1 MRAGA
6 PAAKQM
12 GRVAANAMEKAIES
26 ERNLRPAASQDWGGK
41 GMRSKAYRPP
51 VTISRQDFLV
61 GGSDANFRSAIY
73 TLVQC
78 VSRLLACRDAFGRE
92 LDLTPSQFAV
102 LMGVAHAQGEEGVT
116 IRELAEHVAL
126 APTHVT
132 TEVGRLER
140 AGFLTKRQSS
150 TDRRSV
156 RVSLLPHAEAEIAGV
171 APFIRLV
178 NDTLFRSIDAR
189 SLDIAHR
196 VARQLVLNSEMALAE
211 IRRYQLEHAKPEPAF
226 ADGRTGKD
234 RRVSSRLADWREA
247 DSHNRRRRAAA
258 GRRSR

>member
-1 MRAGA
+1 
-6 PAAKQM
+6 
-12 GRVAANAMEKAIES
+12 
-26 ERNLRPAASQDWGGK
+26 
-41 GMRSKAYRPP
+41 MRSKAYRPP
-51 VTISRQDFLV
+51 VTISRQDFLA
-61 GGSDANFRSAIY
+61 GGSDASFRSTIY

-102 LMGVAHAQGEEGVT
+102 LMGVAHAQGADGVT

-132 TEVGRLER
+132 TEVGRMEK

-156 RVSLLPHAEAEIAGV
+156 RVSLLPHAEAEIARV
-171 APFIRLV
+171 TPFVRLV
-178 NDTLFRSIDAR
+178 NDTLFRDIDAR

-196 VARQLVLNSEMALAE
+196 LARQLVLNSEMALAE
-211 IRRYQLEHAKPEPAF
+211 IRRHQLQNAVSATAF
-226 ADGRTGKD
+226 ADERKAAT
-234 RRVSSRLADWREA
+234 SRAA
-247 DSHNRRRRAAA
+247 KGRRRAASRSA
-258 GRRSR
+258 DRREAGGIGRRGRAAVDHRSG

>member
-1 MRAGA
+1 
-6 PAAKQM
+6 
-12 GRVAANAMEKAIES
+12 
-26 ERNLRPAASQDWGGK
+26 
-41 GMRSKAYRPP
+41 MRSKAYRPP
-51 VTISRQDFLV
+51 VTIGRQDFLV
-61 GGSDANFRSAIY
+61 GGSDASFRNAIY

-102 LMGVAHAQGEEGVT
+102 LMGVAHVQGEDGVT

-156 RVSLLPHAEAEIAGV
+156 RVSLLPHAEAEIARV
-171 APFIRLV
+171 APFVRLV
-178 NDTLFRSIDAR
+178 NDTLFRGIDAR
-189 SLDIAHR
+189 SFDIAHR
-196 VARQLVLNSEMALAE
+196 VARQLILNSEMALAE
-211 IRRYQLEHAKPEPAF
+211 IRRYQLENTASTTAWADERKAVTSRAAK
-226 ADGRTGKD
+226 D
-234 RRVSSRLADWREA
+234 
-247 DSHNRRRRAAA
+247 RRRAASRSA
-258 GRRSR
+258 DRREAGGSGRRGRAAVDRRSG

>member
-1 MRAGA
+1 
-6 PAAKQM
+6 
-12 GRVAANAMEKAIES
+12 
-26 ERNLRPAASQDWGGK
+26 
-41 GMRSKAYRPP
+41 MRSKAYCPP

-61 GGSDANFRSAIY
+61 GGSDASFRSTIY

-102 LMGVAHAQGEEGVT
+102 LMGVAHAQGADGVT

-132 TEVGRLER
+132 TEVGRLEK

-156 RVSLLPHAEAEIAGV
+156 RVSLLPHAETQIARV
-171 APFIRLV
+171 APFVKLV
-178 NDTLFRSIDAR
+178 NDTLFRGIDAR
-189 SLDIAHR
+189 SLHVAHR
-196 VARQLVLNSEMALAE
+196 VARQLVLNSEMAFAE
-211 IRRYQLEHAKPEPAF
+211 IRRYQLENAALAMAF
-226 ADGRTGKD
+226 ADEQKAVTS
-234 RRVSSRLADWREA
+234 RVAKA
-247 DSHNRRRRAAA
+247 RRRAASRSA
-258 GRRSR
+258 GRREVDGNGRRGRAAADHRSG